1 MLLAVL
7 PERAVL
13 QLLLCCHVHS
23 HPQRTPKLLHPS
35 EVFPAPD
42 AALLELSVSP
52 FLPHP
57 PDDRSMQCICLGRE
71 RAGLRLHILQMT
83 LLQLQAKDLSYFL
96 QTDSLGRC
104 ILC

>member
-1 MLLAVL
+1 
-7 PERAVL
+7 
-13 QLLLCCHVHS
+13 
-23 HPQRTPKLLHPS
+23 
-35 EVFPAPD
+35 
-42 AALLELSVSP
+42 
-52 FLPHP
+52 
-57 PDDRSMQCICLGRE
+57 MQCICLGRE